1 MLLFL
6 GNRFGFWLFTLH
18 DPVCSQKPGS
28 YSEPMSGSENG
39 IFCEAGRKSGVHCLR
54 TLNGS
59 CIMLSACFLFCASCS
74 CYCLASSVYL
84 VVSLVFLL
92 LLKGCSLK
100 KICGKVSIEKSN
112 GITLE

>member
-1 MLLFL
+1 MCFCFWEIGLGSGFLLL
-6 GNRFGFWLFTLH
+6 MTLCARRNPAH
-18 DPVCSQKPGS
+18 IASRCRAQKTVF
-28 YSEPMSGSENG
+28 
-39 IFCEAGRKSGVHCLR
+39 FCEAGRKSGVHCLR

-100 KICGKVSIEKSN
+100 KIRGKVNI
-112 GITLE
+112 